1 MRRRVV
7 ITGLGLITPLG
18 QGKDALWEGLTLPR
32 RVIGLI
38 TRFDASGYSTRI
50 AAEVKDFDPTQFM
63 DRKDA
68 RRASRFIQFA
78 IAATHLALQD
88 AQLAITDANREQVGV
103 LIGSGIGGIDYMD
116 SQVRLLD
123 RYGPDRISPFLPAM
137 MISDMASGMVSIH
150 FGIKGPNLCA
160 VTACSTGADAIGL
173 ATRLI
178 QYGDAEVMLAGGSEA
193 AIEPIGIAGFCAA
206 RAMSTRNDDPE
217 HASRP
222 FDAER
227 DGFVMGE
234 GAGVLVLESL
244 EHAQARGARIYAEV
258 LGYGM
263 TADAYHITQPDPE
276 GDGALRAMRK
286 AIQDAGLQPTDI
298 DYINAHGTSTRYN
311 DAKET
316 LAIKRLLGEHAYR
329 VPVSS
334 TKSVTGHL
342 LGAAGAVEAAICV
355 LALQH
360 QTIPPTINYE
370 HPDPECDLDY
380 VPNTPRPATL
390 RYVMTNS
397 FGFGGHNSVLVL
409 GRV

>member
-32 RVIGLI
+32 RVIGAI

-50 AAEVKDFDPTQFM
+50 AAEVKEFDPTQFM

-68 RRASRFIQFA
+68 RRAARFIQFA
-78 IAATHLALQD
+78 IAATQLALED
-88 AQLAITDANREQVGV
+88 AQLAITDANREQIGV

-137 MISDMASGMVSIH
+137 MIADMASGMVSIH

-178 QYGDAEVMLAGGSEA
+178 QYGDAEVMLAGGTEA
-193 AIEPIGIAGFCAA
+193 AIEPIGLAGFCAA

-244 EHAQARGARIYAEV
+244 EHAQARGARVYAEV

-263 TADAYHITQPDPE
+263 TADAYHITQPDPD
-276 GDGALRAMRK
+276 GDGAMRAMRK
-286 AIQDAGLQPTDI
+286 ALDDAGLQPTDI

-316 LAIKRLLGEHAYR
+316 LAIKRLFGEHAYR

-342 LGAAGAVEAAICV
+342 LGAAGAVETAICV

-370 HPDPECDLDY
+370 YPDPECDLDY
-380 VPNTPRPATL
+380 VPNQARPAQL

-409 GRV
+409 GRM

>member
-32 RVIGLI
+32 RVVGPI
-38 TRFDASGYSTRI
+38 TRFDATGYSTRI

-63 DRKDA
+63 ERKDA
-68 RRASRFIQFA
+68 RRAARFIQFA
-78 IAATHLALQD
+78 IGATHLALQD

-116 SQVRLLD
+116 TQVRLLE
-123 RYGPDRISPFLPAM
+123 RHGPDRVSPFLPAM

-263 TADAYHITQPDPE
+263 TADAYHITQPDPD

-286 AIQDAGLQPTDI
+286 AIHDAGLQPTDI

-316 LAIKRLLGEHAYR
+316 LAIKRLLGEDAYR

-360 QTIPPTINYE
+360 QTVPPTINYE

-380 VPNTPRPATL
+380 VPNTARPATL
-390 RYVMTNS
+390 RTVMTNS